1 MALTQE
7 QKNFIE
13 KVGAFAS
20 ADMNQSGILAS
31 LTIAQAILE
40 SGWGKSA
47 LAMGANAL
55 FGIKADSRWNGRVYS
70 TATKEC
76 YDGINFT
83 SVDALFR
90 AYDSWADSLAD
101 HLAFLAG
108 SSRYGAVI
116 GERDYKAACT
126 AIHTAGYAT
135 DPAYAEKLISLIEC
149 YDLAAYDAAHGKD
162 DYKMNLKTL
171 LLTKNACY
179 IAGKTILPKGIM
191 VHSTGANNP
200 NLKRYVGPN
209 DGLLGE
215 NQYNNHWNQANP
227 GGRQVCVH
235 AFIGKLADGSIA
247 TYQTLP
253 WNHRGWHAGGTAN
266 NTHISFE
273 ICEDGLTDAS
283 YFKKVFK
290 EAVELCA
297 YLCKMYNLDPLKDGV
312 IIGHYEGY
320 KRGIASN
327 HADPSNWFPRHG
339 ESMDSFRAAVK
350 KALDGGTTTAPT
362 EPTPTPEKV
371 TLYRVRKS
379 WSDSKS
385 QKGAYKILDNAKK
398 CADANAGYS
407 VFDESGKVVYT
418 GGSSATSSLPYQV
431 RVKIKDLNIRKG
443 PGTNYSETGKFT
455 GIGTFTIVE
464 EQSGQGSTAGWGRL
478 KSGAGW
484 IALDYCTKV

>member
-1 MALTQE
+1 MAISKE
-7 QKNFIE
+7 QQDFIAR
-13 KVGAFAS
+13 VGVIATE
-20 ADMNQSGILAS
+20 DMTKSGVLAS

-47 LAMGANAL
+47 LAVNANAL
-55 FGIKADSRWNGRVYS
+55 FGIKADSRWDGRVYS
-70 TATKEC
+70 TTTKEC
-76 YDGINFT
+76 YDGVNFT
-83 SVDALFR
+83 EETALFR
-90 AYDSWADSLAD
+90 AYDCWEDSIAD
-101 HLAFLAG
+101 HSAFITG
-108 SSRYGAVI
+108 SSRYAAVI
-116 GERDYKAACT
+116 GEWDFKTACT

-135 DPAYAEKLISLIEC
+135 DPAYAEKLISLIKR
-149 YDLAAYDAAHGKD
+149 YDLVAYDAAHGKGD
-162 DYKMNLKTL
+162 CKMNLRTL

-179 IAGKTILPKGIM
+179 LAGKTIVPQGIV

-209 DGLLGE
+209 DGLLGK

-273 ICEDGLTDAS
+273 ICEDGLTDKS
-283 YFKKVFK
+283 YFKKVYQ
-290 EAVELCA
+290 EAVELCS
-297 YLCKMYNLDPLKDGV
+297 YLCKMYNLDPLRDGV

-327 HADPSNWFPRHG
+327 HADPGHWFFKHG

-350 KALDGGTTTAPT
+350 KALAGDPS
-362 EPTPTPEKV
+362 ESTPEKETT

-379 WSDSKS
+379 WSDAKS
-385 QKGAYKILDNAKK
+385 RKGAYKILANAKK
-398 CADANAGYS
+398 CADENSGYS
-407 VFDESGKVVYT
+407 VFDGSGKVVYS
-418 GGSSATSSLPYQV
+418 GGSSSSTVSSVPYQV

-443 PGTNYSETGKFT
+443 PGTNHAETGKFT
-455 GIGTFTIVE
+455 GVGTFTILE

-484 IALDYCTKV
+484 VALDFCTKV